1 MNLYRSLFFGMN
13 SIFIYY
19 PYVNSEGLN
28 YFNRSEV
35 YRTLAQVH
43 RFLIQSLIDFCTG
56 ISLLY
61 LFYDQAMTQRR
72 LKGA

>member
-1 MNLYRSLFFGMN
+1 MN